1 MRETCWWSA
10 RERDPLCRPSL
21 LINPEGRKIEKENK
35 REQKRKKEMGKGT
48 FTYSGIAEIKR
59 RGDRLKLDK
68 GLKALSSKERPVKI
82 CRIL

>member
-35 REQKRKKEMGKGT
+35 REQERKRDGGKKCSHIVGLQ
-48 FTYSGIAEIKR
+48 
-59 RGDRLKLDK
+59 RLKEEETD
-68 GLKALSSKERPVKI
+68 
-82 CRIL
+82 